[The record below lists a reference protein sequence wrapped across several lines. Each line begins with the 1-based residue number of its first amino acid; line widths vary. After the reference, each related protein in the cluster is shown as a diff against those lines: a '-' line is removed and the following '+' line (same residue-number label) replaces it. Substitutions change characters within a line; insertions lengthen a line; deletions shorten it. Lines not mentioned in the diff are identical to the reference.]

1 MSRSWL
7 QEIVATWR
15 AVLGDAGVLLML
27 IIAPLIYSFFYPWP
41 YSSEQLQRVPVALVD
56 QDHSALSRQIQ
67 RFVQA
72 SPRLELRLLTADEGA
87 ARAALAA
94 GEIRGYAL
102 LPAGLKREAGQGRG
116 QVVPVLADG
125 AYFLPNKI
133 VLQGFAE
140 VLGTVSAGIEL
151 RQLQAGG
158 QSPLQAQASR
168 NPLNVELAALYNPHE
183 GYGSA
188 VVPAVAVLIIQ
199 QLLLIGVAMWVG
211 QRFECPAPAE
221 RLSLW
226 SARLTALASLGGL
239 SAAWFYALIFPF
251 FGYAHGGNPAGSALA
266 LGLLVW
272 ASCAAGMALGALL
285 ADRERAMALMLATSL
300 PMAFLAGFSWPRE
313 ALPVPLWWLGEALP
327 AITGIQA
334 LLRLNQMDAPL
345 QAVQPQLLALAL
357 QALGYSL
364 LAAWA
369 IRHRQ
374 RHPAPKEWSIC
385 PTTTA
390 APAPQDPAASRP

>member
-1 MSRSWL
+1 MNAKTWL
-7 QEIVATWR
+7 REILATWR

-27 IIAPLIYSFFYPWP
+27 LIAPLIYSFFYPWP
-41 YSSEQLQRVPVALVD
+41 YSTEQLQRVPVALVD
-56 QDHSALSRQIQ
+56 QDHSGLSRQIQ

-72 SPRLELRLLTADEGA
+72 SPRLELRLLTGDEGQ
-87 ARAALAA
+87 ARAALEA

-102 LPAGLKREAGQGRG
+102 LPAGLKREAARGRG

-140 VLGTVSAGIEL
+140 VLGTASAGIEL

-158 QSPLQAQASR
+158 QSPRQAQASR
-168 NPLNVELAALYNPHE
+168 SPLNVELAALYNPHE

-211 QRFECPAPAE
+211 HRFERPGPAE
-221 RLSLW
+221 GVGPW
-226 SARLTALASLGGL
+226 SARLLALASLGGVG
-239 SAAWFYALIFPF
+239 AAWFYGLIFPF
-251 FGYAHGGNPAGSALA
+251 FGYAHGGNPAGTTLALA
-266 LGLLVW
+266 LLLW
-272 ASCAAGMALGALL
+272 ASAALGLALGALL
-285 ADRERAMALMLATSL
+285 ADRERAMALLLATSL
-300 PMAFLAGFSWPRE
+300 PIAFLAGFSWPRE
-313 ALPVPLWWLGEALP
+313 ALPAPLWWLGEAIP
-327 AITGIQA
+327 AVPGIQA

-345 QAVQPQLLALAL
+345 QAVQPQLLALSL

-364 LAAWA
+364 LATWA
-369 IRHRQ
+369 IAHRQ
-374 RHPAPKEWSIC
+374 RYPAPKEWSPC
-385 PTTTA
+385 QTTS
-390 APAPQDPAASRP
+390 PAPPASPRP